1 MSKYIFNIIVFFN
14 NFIDLKNVSNYI
26 GTRNIGQVRSHL
38 QKYLLKQKK
47 MKEKSNKIIGN
58 QKNNGNKNNLEEK
71 IDDKNEDNINNIE
84 KVIELDEN
92 EEKKI

>member
-1 MSKYIFNIIVFFN
+1 MSKNIFNIIIFFN

-47 MKEKSNKIIGN
+47 MKEKSNKNIGN
-58 QKNNGNKNNLEEK
+58 HKNNGNKNNLEQK
-71 IDDKNEDNINNIE
+71 IDDKNEDNNNIG

-92 EEKKI
+92 AEKKI

>member
-1 MSKYIFNIIVFFN
+1 MSKYIFNTIIFFN
-14 NFIDLKNVSNYI
+14 YFIDLKNVSNYI

-47 MKEKSNKIIGN
+47 MREKSNKNIGN
-58 QKNNGNKNNLEEK
+58 QKNNGNNNNLEEK
-71 IDDKNEDNINNIE
+71 IADKNEDNINNKE
-84 KVIELDEN
+84 KIIELDEN

>member
-1 MSKYIFNIIVFFN
+1 MSKYIFNTIIFFN
-14 NFIDLKNVSNYI
+14 YFIDLKNVSNYI

-47 MKEKSNKIIGN
+47 MKEKSNKNIGN
-58 QKNNGNKNNLEEK
+58 QKNNGNNNNLEEK
-71 IDDKNEDNINNIE
+71 IADKNEDNINNKE
-84 KVIELDEN
+84 KIIELDEN